1 MHWFVC
7 LSVGLIALSRQ
18 GPGTPAAPPAP
29 GPDPG
34 QALVEAH
41 CAGCHSLSLVTG
53 ARRTEAQWAETV
65 TRMRDYGAEMS
76 DEESSRIVAFL
87 TRTQG
92 PE

>member
-7 LSVGLIALSRQ
+7 LSIGLAVLSLQDRPVSPPQ
-18 GPGTPAAPPAP
+18 APQ
-29 GPDPG
+29 PDPG
-34 QALVEAH
+34 QQLVEAH

-53 ARRTEAQWAETV
+53 ARRSGPQWAETV
-65 TRMRDYGAEMS
+65 TRMRDYGAEMN
-76 DEESSRIVAFL
+76 DEESTRIVAFL